1 MDVTAS
7 AGMDYGAQKKLLAA
21 SDLAARLGLAAAA
34 DTRPEILYYWASDE
48 STEVRQDAIGD
59 SDQGF
64 VIQGIA
70 LKSGLPSDV
79 VAKVL
84 ASTDARAVTAVAG
97 NADLSM
103 RKAMQLHLR
112 IARVYAQSI
121 LNAHNSVDYPLSEAE
136 LEKQLKRL
144 V

>member
-21 SDLAARLGLAAAA
+21 SDLAARLRLAAAA

-70 LKSGLPSDV
+70 LKSGLPSECRGGGACV
-79 VAKVL
+79 HGC
-84 ASTDARAVTAVAG
+84 ASGDGGR
-97 NADLSM
+97 
-103 RKAMQLHLR
+103 RER
-112 IARVYAQSI
+112 
-121 LNAHNSVDYPLSEAE
+121 
-136 LEKQLKRL
+136 
-144 V
+144 